1 MSPPKKKKKTKV
13 DDDFFKHEQ
22 LKSKKETKKK
32 VAETQQQAISTKKPI
47 LSIPLLVSDTSND
60 RIKQSLTSANAVFLK
75 FNSRPNKS
83 VNTKNHNRLRKF
95 IAYVEKLGAFFR
107 SSNTVSDSVMEK
119 QIGELKNAVNSLE
132 SYIENKFSAEQKM
145 VM

>member
-1 MSPPKKKKKTKV
+1 M
-13 DDDFFKHEQ
+13 
-22 LKSKKETKKK
+22 
-32 VAETQQQAISTKKPI
+32 AETQQQAISTKKPI
-47 LSIPLLVSDTSND
+47 LSIPLLVSDTSDD

-83 VNTKNHNRLRKF
+83 VSTKNLRKF
-95 IAYVEKLGAFFR
+95 IAYIEKLGAFFR

-132 SYIENKFSAEQKM
+132 SYIENNFSAEQKM